1 MSDGDTRPDATFERI
16 DADAVCEQCGT
27 VNPEDTLLCKTCGNN
42 LRDQRLRRI
51 AGEQGIEA
59 LRPARSSWIRGL
71 LVALA
76 LLLLLWVAINI
87 GGIENFL
94 MNVQMTPT
102 GDAEAFWSGS
112 AGHVLDQ
119 LAANLKANPTPPQQS
134 ARAVSQPVASD
145 RYDGRY
151 ILVSRTLTRQI
162 PVGEANVR
170 VEGNALLF
178 AAVLFNQDVEV
189 RGEAHFE
196 GNARIAARDSAGAR
210 IDGRYYGVSGFAQK
224 TDTGGFECLGLC
236 DYSADTTYS
245 VVAFRV
251 PE

>member
-1 MSDGDTRPDATFERI
+1 MSDDDARPEASLDRI

-51 AGEQGIEA
+51 AGEQRVEG
-59 LRPARSSWIRGL
+59 LRPARSTWVRGL
-71 LVALA
+71 LVVLA
-76 LLLLLWVAINI
+76 ILFLLWVAINI
-87 GGIENFL
+87 GGIESFL

-112 AGHVLDQ
+112 VGRVLDQ
-119 LAANLKANPTPPQQS
+119 LAADLKANPTPPQQS
-134 ARAVSQPVASD
+134 AEAVSHPVVSD
-145 RYDGRY
+145 RYEGRY
-151 ILVSRTLTRQI
+151 ILVTRSLVRQI

-170 VEGNALLF
+170 VEGDALRF
-178 AAVLFNQDVEV
+178 VAVLFNRDVEV
-189 RGEAHFE
+189 RGEGRFE

-224 TDTGGFECLGLC
+224 ADTGGLECLGLC
-236 DYSADTTYS
+236 DYSADATYS
-245 VVAFRV
+245 VLAFQV

>member
-1 MSDGDTRPDATFERI
+1 MSDGDTRPDASFERI

-51 AGEQGIEA
+51 AGEQRPEG

-71 LVALA
+71 LVVLA
-76 LLLLLWVAINI
+76 ILFLLWVAMNV
-87 GGIENFL
+87 GRIEDFL
-94 MNVQMTPT
+94 MNVQMRPM

-112 AGHVLDQ
+112 LGRVFDQ
-119 LAANLKANPTPPQQS
+119 LAADLRANPTTPQQS
-134 ARAVSQPVASD
+134 AQAVSQPVVSD
-145 RYDGRY
+145 TYDGRY
-151 ILVSRTLTRQI
+151 ILVSRSLTRQI

-170 VEGNALLF
+170 VEGDVLRF
-178 AAVLFNQDVEV
+178 VAVLPNRDIEV
-189 RGEAHFE
+189 RGAARSE

-210 IDGRYYGVSGFAQK
+210 INGRYYGVSGFAQK
-224 TDTGGFECLGLC
+224 ADTGGFECLGLC
-236 DYSADTTYS
+236 DYGGDESYS
-245 VVAFRV
+245 VLAFRV